1 MATIRKMRKKWQVL
15 IRRKGCPH
23 VTKTLLTYN
32 DAIKFAQESEDKI
45 NKGLFQDLSEA
56 QQTTLADA
64 LKRYRD
70 EICPTRK
77 WGHYETL
84 RINKLMRNKICD
96 YSLARITSNRIAKF
110 RNELSLTMAPST
122 VNKYLTIIS
131 VIYNTAKSEWDINC
145 INPVSKIKRMV
156 EPEAKDERLSKQ
168 DEVKILDYASS
179 SKTYWL
185 KAITLVAL
193 ESGMRLGELLKLQRK
208 DVDLIKCTATLR
220 ETKNGTTRKIGLSPK
235 AVEELK
241 HLTPSIDGR
250 FFPLNHDQFKNVWRK
265 MLRDLKIH
273 VRFHLL
279 RHEWASRM
287 FESGW
292 DISAVATQGGWK
304 DWKVLRRYTA
314 LSPEYL
320 AEKFKQTQ

>member
-1 MATIRKMRKKWQVL
+1 MATIRKRRKKWQVI

-23 VTKTLLTYN
+23 IVKTLSTYA
-32 DAIKFAQESEDKI
+32 DANKFAQESEDKI

-56 QQTTLADA
+56 QSTTLADA

-77 WGHYETL
+77 WGHYESQ
-84 RINKLMRNKICD
+84 RINKLMKNKICD
-96 YSLARITSNRIAKF
+96 YSLARITSNKIAKF

-122 VNKYLTIIS
+122 VNKYLTMIS

-156 EPEAKDERLSKQ
+156 EPEPKDERLLK
-168 DEVKILDYASS
+168 EHETKIKEYVSS
-179 SKTYWL
+179 SDVYWL

-220 ETKNGTTRKIGLSPK
+220 ETKNGSTRKIGLSPK
-235 AVEELK
+235 AVAELRA
-241 HLTPSIDGR
+241 LAPSIDGR
-250 FFPLNHDQFKNVWRK
+250 FFPINHDQFKNVWRR
-265 MLRDLKIH
+265 MLSKLKIH

-287 FESGW
+287 FENGW

-314 LSPEYL
+314 LTPEYL
-320 AEKFKQTQ
+320 ASKFKQTQ

>member
-1 MATIRKMRKKWQVL
+1 MATIRKRRKKWQVI

-23 VTKTLLTYN
+23 IVKTLSTYA
-32 DAIKFAQESEDKI
+32 DANKFAQESEDKI

-56 QQTTLADA
+56 QSTTLADA

-77 WGHYETL
+77 WGHYESQ
-84 RINKLMRNKICD
+84 RINKLMKNKICD
-96 YSLARITSNRIAKF
+96 YSLARITSNKIAKF

-122 VNKYLTIIS
+122 VNKYLTMIS

-156 EPEAKDERLSKQ
+156 EPEPKDERLLK
-168 DEVKILDYASS
+168 EHETKIKEYVSS
-179 SKTYWL
+179 SDVYWL

-220 ETKNGTTRKIGLSPK
+220 ETKNGSTRKIGLSPK
-235 AVEELK
+235 AVAELRT
-241 HLTPSIDGR
+241 LAPSIDGR
-250 FFPLNHDQFKNVWRK
+250 FFPINHDQFKNVWRR
-265 MLRDLKIH
+265 MLSKLKIH

-287 FESGW
+287 FENGW

-314 LSPEYL
+314 LTPEYL
-320 AEKFKQTQ
+320 ASKFKQTQ